1 MAKLTLARAKEI
13 LKKTTTEEHL
23 FKHAAAVSAAM
34 GAMAEHFGADK
45 DYWAAVGY
53 LHDVD
58 YEKFPEEH
66 CHHVRELLADEDV
79 DEEAVRAIISHGYG
93 LTGVDEQPESD
104 MEKSL
109 YTVDEL
115 TGIVEA
121 YALMRP
127 EHFTGMTVKSF
138 KKKFK
143 DKRFAA
149 GCNRDVIKQGFTM
162 LGMEL
167 ADVMALTIKGMSEHQ
182 AELGF

>member
-1 MAKLTLARAKEI
+1 MARLTLAQAKEI

-45 DYWAAVGY
+45 DYWEAVGY

-58 YEKFPEEH
+58 YEKYPEEH
-66 CHHVRELLADEDV
+66 CHHVRELLDGEKV
-79 DEEAVRAIISHGYG
+79 DEEAIRAIISHGYG
-93 LTGVDEQPESD
+93 LTGVEEKPETD

-127 EHFTGMTVKSF
+127 THFDGMKVKSF
-138 KKKFK
+138 KKKYK

-149 GCNRDVIKQGFTM
+149 GCNRDVIDQGFEM
-162 LGMEL
+162 LGMEP
-167 ADVMALTIKGMSEHQ
+167 AEVMELTINGMAAHQ
-182 AELGF
+182 EELGF